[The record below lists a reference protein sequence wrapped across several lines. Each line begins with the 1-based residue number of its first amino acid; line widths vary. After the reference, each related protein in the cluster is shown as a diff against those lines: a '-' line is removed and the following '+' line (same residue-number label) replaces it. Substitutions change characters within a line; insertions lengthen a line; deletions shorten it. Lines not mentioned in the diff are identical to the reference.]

1 MRLISVFVFL
11 SLGYAS
17 VLAQHDRMTRDQYI
31 EKYKDPAISEMN
43 RAGIPASI
51 TLAQGVLESD
61 NGNSTLARKANNHF
75 GIKCHDWTG
84 KSMNMDDD
92 EKNECFRKYKSVDE
106 SFKDHSEFLRNSSR
120 YKSLFSLD
128 RMDYKGWAKGLKKA
142 GYATSKSYANDLITI
157 IEESN
162 LHQYDIAMVPKLT
175 WRQKRE
181 KVKQEAKLKAEAEA
195 RNKNKPADSVAEIP
209 EPPAEFTV
217 DIVKH
222 PVFVRNRRDF
232 IMVKAGD
239 TYNQLTK
246 DINLLPWELAM
257 FNEIDKSKP
266 LIPGTELYLQPKRNQ
281 AARGYD
287 IHIVQQ
293 GETMFTI
300 AQKYGI
306 KLKFLYKKN
315 CMTEGSE
322 PTVGQKLSLR
332 KGLKCK

>member
-1 MRLISVFVFL
+1 MRIFFVFAFPF
-11 SLGYAS
+11 LGYANL
-17 VLAQHDRMTRDQYI
+17 LAQHDRLTREMYI
-31 EKYKDPAISEMN
+31 EKYKDAAINEMN

-51 TLAQGVLESD
+51 TLAQGILESD
-61 NGNSTLARKANNHF
+61 NGNSILARKANNHF

-120 YKSLFSLD
+120 YKSLFILD

-157 IEESN
+157 IDESN

-175 WRQKRE
+175 WKQKRE
-181 KVKQEAKLKAEAEA
+181 KAKQEARLKAIEEA
-195 RNKNKPADSVAEIP
+195 RKKNNPADSTIEIP
-209 EPPAEFTV
+209 ELPAEFTV
-217 DIVKH
+217 DIVRH
-222 PVFVRNRRDF
+222 PVYIRNHKDF
-232 IMVKAGD
+232 IMVKPGD

-246 DINLLPWELAM
+246 ELNLLPWELAM
-257 FNEIDKSKP
+257 FNEIDKTKP
-266 LIPGTELYLQPKRNQ
+266 LLVGTELYLQPKRNQ

-300 AQKYGI
+300 AQKYCI

-315 CMTEGSE
+315 CLTEGSE
-322 PTVGQKLSLR
+322 PIVGQKLNLR
-332 KGLKCK
+332 KALKCK

>member
-1 MRLISVFVFL
+1 MRIFSILTFFF
-11 SLGYAS
+11 LGYTS
-17 VLAQHDRMTRDQYI
+17 LLAQHDILTRAMYI
-31 EKYKDPAISEMN
+31 EKFKNAAINEMN

-106 SFKDHSEFLRNSSR
+106 SFRDHSEFLRNSSR
-120 YKSLFSLD
+120 YNSLFSLN

-142 GYATSKSYANDLITI
+142 GYATSKTYANDLIQI

-162 LHQYDIAMVPKLT
+162 LHQYDIAMVEKLT
-175 WRQKRE
+175 RRQKKE
-181 KVKQEAKLKAEAEA
+181 KARLEAKLRAEAEA
-195 RNKNKPADSVAEIP
+195 RNINKPSDSIVEA
-209 EPPAEFTV
+209 PAEFTV
-217 DIVKH
+217 NIEKH
-222 PVFVRNRRDF
+222 PVYVRNRRDF
-232 IMVKAGD
+232 VMVKPGD
-239 TYNQLTK
+239 TYNKLTQEL
-246 DINLLPWELAM
+246 NLLPWELAM
-257 FNEIDKSKP
+257 FNEIDKNKP
-266 LIPGTELYLQPKRNQ
+266 LVPGTELYLQPKRNQ

-287 IHIVQQ
+287 VHIVQP
-293 GETMFTI
+293 GETLFTI

-322 PTVGQKLSLR
+322 PVVGQKLNLR

>member
-1 MRLISVFVFL
+1 
-11 SLGYAS
+11 
-17 VLAQHDRMTRDQYI
+17 MTRDQYI
-31 EKYKDPAISEMN
+31 EKYKDAAINEMN

-106 SFKDHSEFLRNSSR
+106 SFKDHSEFLHNSNR

-142 GYATSKSYANDLITI
+142 GYATSKTYANDLITI

-175 WRQKRE
+175 WKQKRE
-181 KVKQEAKLKAEAEA
+181 KAKLEAKLKAEVEA
-195 RNKNKPADSVAEIP
+195 RNKNKPADTLTEIP
-209 EPPAEFTV
+209 EAPAEFTV

-222 PVFVRNRRDF
+222 PLFVRNRRDF
-232 IMVKAGD
+232 VMVKPGD
-239 TYNQLTK
+239 TYNLLTK
-246 DINLLPWELAM
+246 ELNLLPWELAM
-257 FNEIDKSKP
+257 FNEIDKAKP

-287 IHIVQQ
+287 VHIVQQ
-293 GETMFTI
+293 GESMYLI

-306 KLKFLYKKN
+306 KLKFLYSKN
-315 CMTEGSE
+315 CMAEGSE
-322 PTVGQKLSLR
+322 PVVGQKLNLR